1 MGLFD
6 GTSTPSWLS
15 PAEYSLKS
23 AQAAESIGRTFSSA
37 FNAAASRAQNTEKLK
52 AESANELQ
60 IVEKSAAVMKQ
71 FEGVT
76 SSTEAF
82 DLISKNPMWLVDP
95 DTAPVIKRLTG
106 FYAQKS
112 SAELNSLEG
121 KTRLSDLTMFKKRLA
136 GLGSPEDRAGIEG
149 MSDDPN
155 TKMPSQEKWQ
165 ALRLAEER
173 QIVEQQN
180 RIAQEQAD
188 AEAAGQSLTSTTISP
203 KGGVTKH
210 FSNRGQTVEQQPMQ
224 VQVLEYNGNKVPII
238 VGSHG
243 RWEPFPIDKQK
254 EITTNQRLEISKHIQ
269 SLKLLKQ
276 PGNESEIEYWENLL
290 KSKATNPTSDP
301 KSRSGDPL
309 NLFGP

>member
-23 AQAAESIGRTFSSA
+23 AQAAEAIGRTFSNS
-37 FNAAASRAQNTEKLK
+37 FNAAANRKQSGDQSDAKLK
-52 AESANELQ
+52 AELANKLQ
-60 IVEKSAAVMKQ
+60 VAAKGAEVMKQ

-76 SSTEAF
+76 SSTDAF
-82 DLISKNPMWLVDP
+82 DLISKNPMWMVDP
-95 DTAPVIKRLTG
+95 DTAPIIKRLTG

-121 KTRLSDLTMFKKRLA
+121 KTRLSDLTMFKKRVTS
-136 GLGSPEDRAGIEG
+136 LGSPRDRAEIDG

-155 TKMPSQEKWQ
+155 TKMPSHEKWQ
-165 ALRLAEER
+165 ALELAEER
-173 QIVEQQN
+173 QAIEQQN
-180 RIAQEQAD
+180 RIAQEQAE

-210 FSNRGQTVEQQPMQ
+210 FSTKGQNEAQPVQ
-224 VQVLEYNGNKVPII
+224 VQVLEYDGRKVPII

-243 RWEPFPIDKQK
+243 RWEPFPVDKQS
-254 EITTNQRLEISKHIQ
+254 ELTTNQRLGISKHVQ

-276 PGNESEIEYWENLL
+276 PGDESEIDYWENLL
-290 KSKATNPTSDP
+290 KSKGTPAPSSS
-301 KSRSGDPL
+301 KDPL